1 MNTYAQYSLQRNSK
15 FRVCLKVQERADSVD
30 VIKRPDAASLKDI
43 GRFYLQVGYNEFF
56 ALGQSAWSGAPYFP
70 TEKVKKKID
79 TAMNFVNNIGYVVKE
94 SDEIRT
100 DKVAA
105 QGEQLTSIVRYLS
118 DVAKKEKIQIKQLWL
133 DKIPAVIYL
142 DRLTEKYSYAHKPF
156 DINPIKITE
165 HVYEDDKT
173 YAFYLQIDGLAN
185 EKIEEAINAELKSQ
199 IIEFGQF
206 AYDEAIKANSNDIYT
221 SFGKYNRNEHYNYG
235 DKPNNWNSC
244 VKETI
249 LFNGNNVISIA
260 MIDYDNLYLTKYSD
274 SAVRFL
280 NYNLLNGEKLKIE
293 ELFTKE
299 CSVADT
305 FAKALYYQLGEG
317 EIKWKEN
324 YYYNEIT
331 GEKEWWRI

>member
-1 MNTYAQYSLQRNSK
+1 MKRVVIVLLLITILGSLVTATMIVKKQTQFAKNYAIS
-15 FRVCLKVQERADSVD
+15 EIDDS
-30 VIKRPDAASLKDI
+30 
-43 GRFYLQVGYNEFF
+43 NMEET
-56 ALGQSAWSGAPYFP
+56 P
-70 TEKVKKKID
+70 TEKVVLYQEYHLPID
-79 TAMNFVNNIGYVVKE
+79 DDTKGA
-94 SDEIRT
+94 T
-100 DKVAA
+100 
-105 QGEQLTSIVRYLS
+105 LS
-118 DVAKKEKIQIKQLWL
+118 Q
-133 DKIPAVIYL
+133 
-142 DRLTEKYSYAHKPF
+142 TF

-173 YAFYLQIDGLAN
+173 YAYYLQIDGLAN